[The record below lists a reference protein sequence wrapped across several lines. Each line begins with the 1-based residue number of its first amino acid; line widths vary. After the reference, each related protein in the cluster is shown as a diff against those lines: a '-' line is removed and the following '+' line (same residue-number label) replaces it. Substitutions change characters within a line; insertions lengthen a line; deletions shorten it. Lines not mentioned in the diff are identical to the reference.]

1 MKWLKLET
9 SKKLLWIVTT
19 LFIINLI
26 FTNVAYILWDKDT
39 TFIFQYVFYAFNVCL
54 IAYTGKAG
62 FENVQKINVSELFKS
77 KFNNLSTDINNQEG
91 GV

>member
-1 MKWLKLET
+1 MKWSKLET

-26 FTNVAYILWDKDT
+26 FTNVAFIIWDKDT

-77 KFNNLSTDINNQEG
+77 KDSSVTNTDTTTQG
-91 GV
+91 

>member
-1 MKWLKLET
+1 MKWSKLET

-26 FTNVAYILWDKDT
+26 FTNVAFIIWDKDT

-77 KFNNLSTDINNQEG
+77 KDRSVTNTDTTTQG
-91 GV
+91 